1 MTQSRSRSRPAQV
14 PRNAGGEAGGRG
26 RSDARLVQ
34 DVMSPDLACCFPDAS
49 LIDVARLMVAHD
61 CGEIPVLD
69 PETKAPIGVVTDRD
83 IVCRTIAERKNPLD
97 LHASDCMSAPVI
109 TVTPDM
115 PLDRCCAL
123 FEEHMI
129 RRAPVVDDRGRCCG
143 VVSQA
148 DVATKASPE
157 LSAEMLHQ
165 VSQPARP
172 TTTAATR

>member
-1 MTQSRSRSRPAQV
+1 
-14 PRNAGGEAGGRG
+14 
-26 RSDARLVQ
+26 
-34 DVMSPDLACCFPDAS
+34 MSPDLACCFPDAS

-148 DVATKASPE
+148 DVATKASPD

-172 TTTAATR
+172 VATARR

>member
-1 MTQSRSRSRPAQV
+1 MSQSRSRSRPTPATGK
-14 PRNAGGEAGGRG
+14 AHGATGGR
-26 RSDARLVQ
+26 RSSGARLVQ

-69 PETKAPIGVVTDRD
+69 PQTKTPIGVVTDRD
-83 IVCRTIAERKNPLD
+83 IVCRTVAERKNPLD

-115 PLDRCCAL
+115 SLDDCCAL

-148 DVATKASPE
+148 DVATKASRA

-165 VSQPARP
+165 VSQPTHPAA
-172 TTTAATR
+172 TAATR